1 MQGAGV
7 HLRQRRDVFAD
18 RPRDCRRLRVQEP
31 QRRHV
36 PSRCPGAKGLPQA
49 SPHRPWNRGAAMKR
63 RRVCPELVA
72 NACLAH
78 AWDEACDDESRALLE
93 QAHNVIK
100 SLMALVS
107 VPSDLGNSM

>member
-1 MQGAGV
+1 
-7 HLRQRRDVFAD
+7 
-18 RPRDCRRLRVQEP
+18 
-31 QRRHV
+31 
-36 PSRCPGAKGLPQA
+36 
-49 SPHRPWNRGAAMKR
+49 MKR

-100 SLMALVS
+100 LCNVSLR
-107 VPSDLGNSM
+107 